1 MTYVKKIKI
10 FSSNNDAVLENMVN
24 VFLSKEIERGFS
36 IMSIQYQIISNDDP
50 NTVGYSAV
58 KYSCMVY
65 YSEPVED

>member
-50 NTVGYSAV
+50 NTHYIYCV
-58 KYSCMVY
+58 
-65 YSEPVED
+65 